1 MGDKLEPLN
10 KGQQPQSIPITSID
24 YGASPQ
30 GCISI
35 QVDIRRPQLPTGSAQ
50 SGGDKPPASK

>member
-10 KGQQPQSIPITSID
+10 KGQQPQSIPITSIE

-35 QVDIRRPQLPTGSAQ
+35 QVDIRPQLLTGTVQ